1 MWSVAFKLQKKDE
14 KTEDSSSASSEF
26 SKIRKASNGYSFL
39 GSLDRSFE
47 QQWKKKK
54 PHTNHSCY
62 LQCQSAK
69 KRQRSGAG
77 WQRTHILS
85 QLDRAQNTEKWNY
98 FSWGIMHDYSRIIIF
113 LWTTTLKKPKMS
125 LRCAQN
131 FSQCCFSPPVQT
143 DLLRWDYL
151 SEDLGKMWYHHFL
164 HKEQAVFC
172 GQTLHF
178 GDSVKRLWVFLTQNI
193 WIPHQNFSEKHSSK
207 LFSWNYKYQS

>member
-1 MWSVAFKLQKKDE
+1 
-14 KTEDSSSASSEF
+14 
-26 SKIRKASNGYSFL
+26 
-39 GSLDRSFE
+39 
-47 QQWKKKK
+47 
-54 PHTNHSCY
+54 
-62 LQCQSAK
+62 
-69 KRQRSGAG
+69 
-77 WQRTHILS
+77 
-85 QLDRAQNTEKWNY
+85 
-98 FSWGIMHDYSRIIIF
+98 MHDYSRIIIF

-193 WIPHQNFSEKHSSK
+193 LNPPSEFLRKA
-207 LFSWNYKYQS
+207 LFKVLFLKSQVSVINVSLKYFMKIKPLTFFMESLSNKNMWSLWFH